1 MMMMTT
7 YLLTQS
13 ERAKRASKN

>member
-1 MMMMTT
+1 MMMTT